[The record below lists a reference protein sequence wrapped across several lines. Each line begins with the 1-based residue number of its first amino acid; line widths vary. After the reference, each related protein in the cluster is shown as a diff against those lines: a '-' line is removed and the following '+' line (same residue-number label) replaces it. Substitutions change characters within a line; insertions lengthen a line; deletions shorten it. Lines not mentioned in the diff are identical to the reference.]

1 MIVTILKAIGLAL
14 LVAVCFALLTGILFF
29 IVAAIA
35 TANYRR
41 SYGDQ
46 YDWDDDNQ
54 HEGEDYVD

>member
-14 LVAVCFALLTGILFF
+14 LVAVCCALLAGLLLF
-29 IVAAIA
+29 IVAVIA

-41 SYGDQ
+41 TYGDQ

-54 HEGEDYVD
+54 HEEEEL